1 MLANLLGLRLILW
14 AGPVPLPTSHALLS
28 AIEQLEVERSA
39 DDTGGFQLTL
49 RAEKSA
55 GGEFDLLRNP
65 QLAVGSRVVI
75 GVMMGALPQWLCD
88 GVITHR
94 ELQPSAEPGQS
105 RFTVTGRDVSM
116 LLDRADVVMSY
127 PGCPDSVIATM
138 ILARYLAFG
147 LIPAV
152 SVTPD
157 VPLPTERIPLQ
168 RETDLRCLRRLAQDN
183 NFVFYVE
190 PMGFGKN
197 LAYFG
202 PDTRLSVPLTPLRV
216 DMGARS
222 NVTAL
227 SVRQDGSQATWVE
240 GRSFPPGSPLA
251 VPVMGAPYVAVPPLA
266 AVPTFAS
273 KLRFDR
279 DLSAR
284 SVSRAFVAASAMQ
297 ARSVSSSVE
306 ATGTLDTVRYG
317 SILKP
322 RSLIGVT
329 GAGYSFD
336 GYYVVSK
343 VRHQIGKGA
352 YSQSFTLSREGIGS
366 VTPVVM

>member
-1 MLANLLGLRLILW
+1 MVFAGTAKLAAVPELTSLMKLQFSVDAFVRYIL
-14 AGPVPLPTSHALLS
+14 
-28 AIEQLEVERSA
+28 
-39 DDTGGFQLTL
+39 
-49 RAEKSA
+49 
-55 GGEFDLLRNP
+55 N
-65 QLAVGSRVVI
+65 
-75 GVMMGALPQWLCD
+75 
-88 GVITHR
+88 
-94 ELQPSAEPGQS
+94 
-105 RFTVTGRDVSM
+105 
-116 LLDRADVVMSY
+116 
-127 PGCPDSVIATM
+127 
-138 ILARYLAFG
+138 
-147 LIPAV
+147 
-152 SVTPD
+152 
-157 VPLPTERIPLQ
+157 
-168 RETDLRCLRRLAQDN
+168 
-183 NFVFYVE
+183 
-190 PMGFGKN
+190 
-197 LAYFG
+197 
-202 PDTRLSVPLTPLRV
+202 
-216 DMGARS
+216 
-222 NVTAL
+222 
-227 SVRQDGSQATWVE
+227 VE
-240 GRSFPPGSPLA
+240 GRSFPTGSPLA